1 MVNSF
6 AAVSLYC
13 IAIPTKIPS
22 LVLSRFVSNSKKI
35 KIDIDVDV
43 KQKKVCFNYV
53 KYLYCFKYHVSRYKY
68 YVCNFFLK
76 NFYSRNE
83 IYERNDLNRQS
94 ST

>member
-13 IAIPTKIPS
+13 IVIPTKIPS

-35 KIDIDVDV
+35 KIVIDVDV
-43 KQKKVCFNYV
+43 KQKKYASTMLSTFIVLNIMFLDTNTTYAI
-53 KYLYCFKYHVSRYKY
+53 
-68 YVCNFFLK
+68 FFFK